1 MIWQSHRIIT
11 GISVFLLSQNF
22 PAALFAASGS
32 VFPDTLDLTLG
43 LKHRKTSHWFV
54 LYVIPLLA
62 VGFFL
67 SHGWFIPHSFDYL
80 VFFRTFSLSDFVLAI
95 LLNWIFWFLV
105 GCLLHIVEDLCTGYI
120 PLRSPSD
127 SFSMGRLFYT
137 GSPKENFCV
146 LSFCL
151 IGFIITAFRFVSGS
165 FAF

>member
-22 PAALFAASGS
+22 SAALFAVSGS

-80 VFFRTFSLSDFVLAI
+80 VFFRTFSLSDFILAI

-105 GCLLHIVEDLCTGYI
+105 GCLFHIVEDLCTGYI

-151 IGFIITAFRFVSGS
+151 IGFIITAYRFVSGS